1 MFDFLCLQARDRVT
15 GVSSA
20 RQLAHWQSGRSTL
33 SSSSSRQKWGL
44 ALLGIQDALRACLTS
59 CLQCM
64 QLVSSGSDG
73 GGGKEMGTRGGTL
86 SPGAAPSSKSAIK
99 AVVIDQGYY
108 GEERFVMHAH
118 HLKETYGVHKELKLC
133 LKAIWGP
140 MRRSTALRMCVSG
153 KLFFMW
159 SAKGACTQRM
169 SHEER
174 KWQAASPKQDGEG
187 GVAECK
193 TSYVHLLQVNHFA
206 VDGFVH
212 EGGCVC

>member
-64 QLVSSGSDG
+64 QL
-73 GGGKEMGTRGGTL
+73 
-86 SPGAAPSSKSAIK
+86 GAAPSSKSAIK